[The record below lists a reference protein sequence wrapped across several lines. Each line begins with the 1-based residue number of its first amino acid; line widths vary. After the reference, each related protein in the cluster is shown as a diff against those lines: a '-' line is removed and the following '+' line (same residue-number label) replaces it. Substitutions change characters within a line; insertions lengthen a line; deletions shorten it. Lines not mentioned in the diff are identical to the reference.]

1 MSFNGLPEQDVEG
14 TVANDGWWPDLEL
27 GDFQKRYRLPVEFS
41 REMVEESI
49 QLGMLRVNDQL
60 REWREE
66 QLGSSLAEVP
76 GEQMGDLPRYQ
87 ILYSRAVFCHAKAL
101 LLKQFATVNRR
112 DAAKHEG
119 MESEESEEKFLE
131 FARDAVADF
140 LNLPRIGVHEL

>member
-1 MSFNGLPEQDVEG
+1 MSFSGLPGQDVTG
-14 TVANDGWWPDLEL
+14 TVVNDGWWPDLDL

-41 REMVEESI
+41 SEMVTENI

-60 REWREE
+60 REWRDE
-66 QLGSSLAEVP
+66 QLASSLAEVP
-76 GEQMGDLPRYQ
+76 GDSLGDQSRFQ

-119 MESEESEEKFLE
+119 LESEESEEKFLE
-131 FARDAVADF
+131 FSRDAIADF